1 MFGIQISKFC
11 VSWRGKG
18 FWCSHRRGAMQ
29 ANGWSVMTTATLS
42 STPSSLTASS
52 CPTTCTVT
60 FRERSRSGSA
70 SSKRGCSCTPLLIT
84 SEFCVP
90 DTQDPYQLVTWIN
103 QWVMVFAFHPMQVYA
118 PRWSPRSTWTNPGE
132 LPAEGSKDSEK
143 TAVSLWWESFFKTCS
158 AIRGHSTANM
168 DPKYTVRVKKRDLD
182 GFSPHRFQNP
192 VLRRRH

>member
-1 MFGIQISKFC
+1 MAHHFSDLMFGIQISKFC

-29 ANGWSVMTTATLS
+29 ANGWSVMMTATLS
-42 STPSSLTASS
+42 SMPLSLTASS

-103 QWVMVFAFHPMQVYA
+103 QWVMVFAFHPDAGLCPPMIPSVDMDQPWRTSCGGFQRLRKNSRVLMV
-118 PRWSPRSTWTNPGE
+118 RE
-132 LPAEGSKDSEK
+132 L
-143 TAVSLWWESFFKTCS
+143 F
-158 AIRGHSTANM
+158 
-168 DPKYTVRVKKRDLD
+168 
-182 GFSPHRFQNP
+182 
-192 VLRRRH
+192 